1 MERGATMLEGR
12 GVYTGNEKN
21 VILCVVT
28 RTQIT
33 QLKSMINEIDPA
45 AFVLV
50 ADVREVMG
58 EGSDSCRK
66 LI

>member
-1 MERGATMLEGR
+1 M
-12 GVYTGNEKN
+12 
-21 VILCVVT
+21 ILCVIR

-33 QLKSMINEIDPA
+33 QLKDLINEIDPK

-58 EGSDSCRK
+58 EGF
-66 LI
+66 